1 MKKYI
6 EAVRTV
12 TRKYINLP
20 PHHKLLLESIAYD
33 CDSEKEALLNA
44 VENIDYTRRDLYAN
58 SVHASAGVMMHS
70 AGLRVLQ
77 KTLFNTLLSLLDNDA
92 LKECKKLLEENA

>member
-1 MKKYI
+1 M
-6 EAVRTV
+6 
-12 TRKYINLP
+12 
-20 PHHKLLLESIAYD
+20 
-33 CDSEKEALLNA
+33 
-44 VENIDYTRRDLYAN
+44 DYARRDLYAN
-58 SVHASAGVMMHS
+58 SIRITELGAEAVMHS